1 SRLRAVVVAGPA
13 NNQLAEDRHG
23 DELMRRNIL
32 YAPDY
37 VINAGGL
44 IDVAYERQPGG
55 YDRNKMLRHIERIDD
70 TLIEIFERADA
81 AGKAS
86 NVIADNIAEERF
98 KNPAATPSP
107 RTKKS
112 AKGGKKTKSPQ
123 AENRSS
129 YNGPG
134 AVYAP
139 PFSPK
144 AS

>member
-1 SRLRAVVVAGPA
+1 K
-13 NNQLAEDRHG
+13 
-23 DELMRRNIL
+23 IL

-55 YDRNKMLRHIERIDD
+55 YNRKKMLRHIERIDD

-81 AGKAS
+81 TGTPS
-86 NVIADNIAEERF
+86 NVIADKIAEERF
-98 KNPAATPSP
+98 KTVDSSES
-107 RTKKS
+107 RKS
-112 AKGGKKTKSPQ
+112 GKRGLRGKLKT
-123 AENRSS
+123 RSG
-129 YNGPG
+129 YHGPG
-134 AVYAP
+134 PLYAP